1 MEVFL
6 GDYLKMIFL
15 IPLLIFFA
23 VIFGIDYLYFSDEDL
38 AIKEQ
43 KEIKAEVNN
52 SLKQEYLKQ
61 LFNTEN

>member
-1 MEVFL
+1 
-6 GDYLKMIFL
+6 MIFL

>member
-1 MEVFL
+1 
-6 GDYLKMIFL
+6 MIFL

-23 VIFGIDYLYFSDEDL
+23 IIFGIDCLYFSDKDL

-43 KEIKAEVNN
+43 KEIKLEENN

-61 LFNTEN
+61 LFNTKK

>member
-23 VIFGIDYLYFSDEDL
+23 VIFGIDYLYFSDKDL

-43 KEIKAEVNN
+43 KEIKLEENN

-61 LFNTEN
+61 LFNTKK